1 MEYFLCVEYM
11 ILLFFVIE
19 SFLSNTLKSS
29 LQLENELHDTQT
41 LRCDPH
47 FFFGRKVL
55 VYKRTLFYVQVN
67 WDKKTLPQTSAH
79 LFS

>member
-1 MEYFLCVEYM
+1 M

-41 LRCDPH
+41 LQCDPH
-47 FFFGRKVL
+47 FFFGREVL

-67 WDKKTLPQTSAH
+67 LDKKTLPQTSAH